1 MARQRMRSIRP
12 HILVVED
19 EKQWREDTFREVLED
34 EGYQVEMASN
44 YSEAV
49 AAIDRRA
56 FDLAVIDIN
65 LTAIP
70 GNRDGIRV
78 LEYMAAREHQTRAI
92 IVSGSK
98 AWAAAE
104 EYARKFNPVAFFD
117 KTRFDVAEF
126 VTMVTETLAP

>member
-1 MARQRMRSIRP
+1 MAGQRTCSIRP

-34 EGYQVEMASN
+34 KGYQVETASN
-44 YSEAV
+44 YPEAV
-49 AAIDRRA
+49 AAIDRCV

-70 GNRDGIRV
+70 GNKDGIRV
-78 LEYMAAREHQTRAI
+78 LEYIAARRHQTRAI

-98 AWAAAE
+98 AWAEAE
-104 EYARKFNPVAFFD
+104 EYARRFNPVDFFD
-117 KTRFDVAEF
+117 KTKFDVVEF
-126 VTMVTETLAP
+126 LTRVTEAVAP

>member
-1 MARQRMRSIRP
+1 MAGQRTRSIHP

-34 EGYQVEMASN
+34 EGYQVKTASN

-49 AAIDRRA
+49 AEIDRTV

-65 LTAIP
+65 LTAVP
-70 GNRDGIRV
+70 GNKDGIRV
-78 LEYMAAREHQTRAI
+78 LEYMADQGHQTRAI

-104 EYARKFNPVAFFD
+104 EYARRFNPVAFFD
-117 KTRFDVAEF
+117 KTRFDVVEF
-126 VTMVTETLAP
+126 LTRVTEAIAP